1 MKYGA
6 LISSSVRQ
14 WRVRQR
20 VEGRKFFE
28 EGVFRDNLEY
38 EKVFFIWIEKGSI
51 ILGKSTACTKEPS
64 GWGDRTKGK
73 YFEFCFPNLK
83 NGDNNT

>member
-51 ILGKSTACTKEPS
+51 ILGKSTACTKEPR
-64 GWGDRTKGK
+64 GGAGIEPRENILN
-73 YFEFCFPNLK
+73 FAFQI
-83 NGDNNT
+83 

>member
-14 WRVRQR
+14 ARVQQR
-20 VEGRKFFE
+20 VEGREFSE
-28 EGVFRDNLEY
+28 EGVFRDNLEC
-38 EKVFFIWIEKGSI
+38 EKVFFIWIEKGGI
-51 ILGKSTACTKEPS
+51 ILGKSTACTKEPGG
-64 GWGDRTKGK
+64 GWNRTKGK
-73 YFEFCFPNLK
+73 YFEFCFSNLK